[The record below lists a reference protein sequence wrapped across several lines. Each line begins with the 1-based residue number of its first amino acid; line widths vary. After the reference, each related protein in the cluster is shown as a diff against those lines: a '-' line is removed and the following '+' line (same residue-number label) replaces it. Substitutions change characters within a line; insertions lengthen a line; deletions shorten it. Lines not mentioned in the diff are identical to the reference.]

1 MPVQKKGLGMGLG
14 ALMSSND
21 IEAGGNKIHEVDIN
35 KINPNKNQPRTN
47 FDEESLQELADSIN
61 EVGIIQPLTVKKID
75 DYYEIIAGERRWRA
89 ARIAG
94 LRKVPVIVKEFD
106 DLKSLEAALIENV
119 QREDLNP
126 MEEAFTYVRFS
137 EEFNLNQE
145 EIAKKV
151 GKSRSAIAN
160 AMRLVNLDLR
170 VQTFVKEGKISNGH
184 GRTLLGIS
192 DNDLQFELAER
203 IIDDG
208 LSVRQ
213 TEELV
218 KETIE
223 NMNKTSVEE
232 KTTEKVGVNPE
243 VARECLRISNELKSI
258 FGTKVNIK
266 NNKNKGNGKIEIE
279 YSSIDDL
286 DRIVGMIKEKMVY

>member
-1 MPVQKKGLGMGLG
+1 MAVQKKGLGKGLN
-14 ALMSSND
+14 ALMSTND
-21 IEAGGNKIHEVDIN
+21 IDTSANRVHEVDIN
-35 KINPNKNQPRTN
+35 KINPNKNQPRTS
-47 FDEESLQELADSIN
+47 FDEDALRELADSIA
-61 EVGIIQPLTVKKID
+61 EVGVIQPITVKKIGD
-75 DYYEIIAGERRWRA
+75 FYEIIAGERRWRA

-94 LRKVPVIVKEFD
+94 LRKVPVIVRELD
-106 DLKSLEAALIENV
+106 ELKSLEAALIENI

-137 EEFNLNQE
+137 EEFNLSQE
-145 EIAKKV
+145 EISKKV
-151 GKSRSAIAN
+151 GKSRSAVAN
-160 AMRLVNLDLR
+160 AMRLVNLDAR
-170 VQTFVKEGKISNGH
+170 VQTFVKEGKLSNGH
-184 GRTLLGIS
+184 ARALLS
-192 DNDLQFELAER
+192 LDSKDLQFELADK

-223 NMNKTSVEE
+223 NLNNPAEE
-232 KTTEKVGVNPE
+232 KPVEKIGVNPE

-286 DRIVGMIKEKMVY
+286 DRIVGMIKEKMV

>member
-1 MPVQKKGLGMGLG
+1 MATQKKGLGMGLG

-21 IEAGGNKIHEVDIN
+21 LEGAGNKVHEIDIN
-35 KINPNKNQPRTN
+35 KINPNKNQPRTTFN
-47 FDEESLQELADSIN
+47 DDSLQELADSIN
-61 EVGIIQPLTVKKID
+61 EIGIIQPLIVKKNGEF
-75 DYYEIIAGERRWRA
+75 YEIIAGERRWRA

-94 LRKVPVIVKEFD
+94 LRKIPVIVKDYD
-106 DLKSLEAALIENV
+106 DLKVLEAALIENV

-126 MEEAFTYVRFS
+126 MEEAFTYVRFAD
-137 EEFNLNQE
+137 EFNLSQE

-151 GKSRSAIAN
+151 GKSRSAVAN
-160 AMRLVNLDLR
+160 SMRLVNLDPR
-170 VQTFVKEGKISNGH
+170 VQIFVKEGKLSNGH
-184 GRTLLGIS
+184 GRTLLSIDDGE
-192 DNDLQFELAER
+192 LQFELAEK

-218 KETIE
+218 KYTIE
-223 NMNKTSVEE
+223 NINKPVENEEEKE
-232 KTTEKVGVNPE
+232 KTTVNPE

-286 DRIVGMIKEKMVY
+286 DRIVGLIKEKMI